1 MIDQDFQGINSLF
14 VLSFEDAAHR
24 SRHTRCFLP
33 KINLKH
39 YIFRIDGRNLF
50 GQPIKDDMKIGEKI
64 FKNAAGQDTAG
75 CLLDCP
81 YFNENYNMISIDLSI
96 HHVLDVDSKAIQKI
110 NIIVNLDR
118 VGQTFML
125 FHFLWANQF

>member
-1 MIDQDFQGINSLF
+1 
-14 VLSFEDAAHR
+14 
-24 SRHTRCFLP
+24 
-33 KINLKH
+33 
-39 YIFRIDGRNLF
+39 
-50 GQPIKDDMKIGEKI
+50 MKIGEKI